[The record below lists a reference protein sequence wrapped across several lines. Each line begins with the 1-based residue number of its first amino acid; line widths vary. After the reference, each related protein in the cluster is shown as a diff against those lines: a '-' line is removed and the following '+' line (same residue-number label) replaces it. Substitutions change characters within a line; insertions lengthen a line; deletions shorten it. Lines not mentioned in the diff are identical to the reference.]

1 MRREDSV
8 ESRKDVAIIIVGL
21 NACKY
26 VRECLHSLKVAEWK
40 QYSHEVIYVDNGSI
54 DDTLV
59 AVPADFPEVRVISN
73 PSNLGFC
80 KAANQGARI
89 ATSRYYFFLND
100 DTTVLEDAVPLL
112 IGFMERHSQVAVIG
126 SRLLNPDFT
135 DQWSGR
141 KFPSPWNA
149 ILGRRS
155 LLSRW
160 IPKAKLLADYLCRE
174 QILRG
179 EPFAV
184 DWVSA
189 AALLAEQASFWSV
202 GGFAED
208 YYYWHE
214 AVFCDRIRGISKEI
228 YLHPQS
234 RVVHHEGKGSGKRP
248 YHIRKRLIVD
258 FHWGAYRCYCEHYR
272 LTRFHP
278 IRALVGAGLLAR
290 AAVLLAFH
298 RIAGFQR

>member
-1 MRREDSV
+1 MDT
-8 ESRKDVAIIIVGL
+8 RKDVAIIIVGL

-26 VRECLHSLKVAEWK
+26 VRECLQSLKAAEWK
-40 QYSHEVIYVDNGSI
+40 HYSHEVIYVDNGSA

-59 AVPADFPEVRVISN
+59 VVPADFPEVRVICNS
-73 PSNLGFC
+73 SNLGFC
-80 KAANQGARI
+80 RAANQGARV
-89 ATSRYYFFLND
+89 AGSRYYFFLND
-100 DTTVLEDAVPLL
+100 DTIVLKDAIPLL
-112 IGFMERHSQVAVIG
+112 IDFMDRNSQVAAIG

-141 KFPSPWNA
+141 KFPSPLNA

-160 IPKAKLLADYLCRE
+160 IPQAKPLADYLCRE
-174 QILRG
+174 QVLKG
-179 EPFAV
+179 EPFAA

-189 AALLAEQASFWSV
+189 AALLVEEASFWKV

-214 AVFCDRIRGISKEI
+214 AVFCDRVREIGKEI
-228 YLHPQS
+228 YLHPKS
-234 RVVHHEGKGSGKRP
+234 KVVHYEGKGSGRRP
-248 YHIRKRLIVD
+248 YRVRKRLIID

-272 LTRFHP
+272 LKRFHP
-278 IRALVGAGLLAR
+278 MRALVGAGLLAR
-290 AAVLLAFH
+290 VMVLLAFH